1 MDFKSLT
8 QKSAPSLKA
17 KSKPRKA
24 KEIKEDKPVST
35 WYEKHKSKKTREG
48 EPGRNVGVGSYK
60 IIGQGCEG
68 CDDVT
73 MHVFNSDTC
82 DIMCLDCGAIH
93 RISNRRKVDTKTVL
107 ESIII
112 KKVNVEHTY
121 HLMNLFI

>member
-17 KSKPRKA
+17 KPKPRKA
-24 KEIKEDKPVST
+24 KEEKPVST
-35 WYEKHKSKKTREG
+35 WYEKHKDTRKTREG
-48 EPGRNVGVGSYK
+48 EPGRNIGVGSYK

-107 ESIII
+107 ESMII